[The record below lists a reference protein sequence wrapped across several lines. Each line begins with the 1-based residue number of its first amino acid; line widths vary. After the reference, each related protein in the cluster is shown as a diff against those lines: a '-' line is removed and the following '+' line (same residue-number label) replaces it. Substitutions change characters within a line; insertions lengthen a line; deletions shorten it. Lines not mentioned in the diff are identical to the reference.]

1 MPSKYEPETRAE
13 VVRLVLDHRG
23 DYPSEWAAIMA
34 VSNRLGIGTVCASS
48 GGLVAA
54 PCTVFMF
61 AVERCGQMDSLEYDV
76 FLSYA
81 RADDVDGWVSGLR
94 DAVYDDFREFSS
106 EPFRIF
112 FDTTEI
118 RGRQDWELRLR
129 QGLRSSRVLL
139 VCLSPSYL
147 RSVYCRWE
155 WEEFA
160 RLQARRIGGGD
171 PVTGVYFVELGGD
184 ADYEAQVVLWRHEV
198 ERVQLQQLQRWFPV
212 GVQALQD
219 AEVRRRVKALGQ
231 GVHGQVQQA
240 RRARQAPGNLR
251 RHNPS
256 FVGRAAELRALRHQ
270 LTGGA
275 VGVVTAVH
283 GIGGM
288 GKTELAVTYAHAYAH
303 TYQGGTWQVDADGA
317 TDVLEAISALA
328 LSPELGLEVREE
340 HLQDRRWLG
349 RRVLARL
356 GELTEAARA
365 RDAGSAACLVLLDNV
380 SEPELLAESQLAVL
394 PDQPWFH
401 LAVTTRLG
409 VGDLGAAGTR
419 GSVAMIEV
427 GRLAVEDAVALIRE
441 HQPARDA
448 ARLRTDFSS
457 PAEQDA
463 ARQVVELLDGYTL
476 AVEQAAVY
484 LGSSGV
490 QPSQLLAVLRAHGT
504 TVLDDV
510 GGSAPAGAMLHK
522 EKIAGVIVDQTLA
535 RLPPRATA
543 ALALACL
550 LPPDTI
556 PWSWLEE
563 LTDTPGDLAGPPR
576 VGLPGL
582 SVDGDW
588 ASTRRVLEGRR
599 LLTLADDSRFARLHR
614 VLGEH
619 LRTRLADPETHDRLD
634 THLQQVSQ
642 ELADAATP
650 DTALLA
656 VTAATITGRLTDGRH
671 DLADPGHR
679 LVDSVQQRLDLTT
692 ALGLAA
698 ATLTAY
704 QHRAVAD
711 PDNPGHQRDLALS
724 LNNVGAVLGARGDSH
739 GAFEHYTRALQIDER
754 LAADPDNPA
763 LRHALAV
770 SLGRV
775 GDVLAARGDTHTALD
790 HYTRALHIDERLAA
804 ADPENTG
811 HQRDVSVSLNR
822 VGDVLVARGDTAGAL
837 EHYTR
842 ALQLRERLAAADPD
856 NTRCQRDV
864 SVSLG
869 RVGNMLVARGD
880 TDTGLEH
887 YTRALHLV
895 ERLAAADPENTEY
908 QRGVAGSLQRVGDVL
923 ADAGDIDGALEH
935 YTRALHL
942 VERLAAADP
951 ENTEYQRGVAGSL
964 QRVGDVLGVRG
975 DTAGALEHYTR
986 SLHLVE
992 RLAAADPEDTGHQG
1006 DVSVSLGRVGDM
1018 LVARGDTDTAL
1029 EHYTRALH
1037 IRERLAAA
1045 GPKSTRYQR
1054 DVWVS
1059 HYKIASALESVGD
1072 PSAADHWDKAHYLL
1086 AALDA
1091 AGKLPAADRATYDEV
1106 TRKLGPN

>member
-1 MPSKYEPETRAE
+1 
-13 VVRLVLDHRG
+13 
-23 DYPSEWAAIMA
+23 
-34 VSNRLGIGTVCASS
+34 
-48 GGLVAA
+48 
-54 PCTVFMF
+54 
-61 AVERCGQMDSLEYDV
+61 MDSLEYDV

-81 RADDVDGWVSGLR
+81 RADDVEGWVSGLR

-139 VCLSPSYL
+139 VCLSPNYL
-147 RSVYCRWE
+147 RSTYCRWE

-160 RLQARRIGGGD
+160 RLQARRVGGGD

-184 ADYEAQVVLWRHEV
+184 ADYEAQVVVWRHEV
-198 ERVQLQQLQRWFPV
+198 ERVQLQQLQPWFPA
-212 GVQALQD
+212 GVAALQD

-231 GVHGQVQQA
+231 GVHEQVQQA
-240 RRARQAPGNLR
+240 RRARAAPGNLR

-256 FVGRAAELRALRHQ
+256 FVGRATELRALRHQ

-340 HLQDRRWLG
+340 HLQDRQWLG
-349 RRVLARL
+349 RRVLARS
-356 GELTEAARA
+356 GELIEAAHA

-380 SEPELLAESQLAVL
+380 SEPELLTESQLAVL
-394 PDQPWFH
+394 PDEPWFH

-409 VGDLGAAGTR
+409 VGDLGTAGTR

-448 ARLRTDFSS
+448 ARLRTEFSS

-484 LGSSGV
+484 LGSSRV
-490 QPSQLLAVLRAHGT
+490 EPSQLLAVLRAHGT
-504 TVLDDV
+504 MVLDDV
-510 GGSAPAGAMLHK
+510 SGSADAGAILHK
-522 EKIAGVIVDQTLA
+522 EKIAGTIVDQTLA

-556 PWSWLEE
+556 PWQWLQE
-563 LTDTPGDLAGPPR
+563 LTDTPADPADPPR

-582 SVDGDW
+582 SGDGDW

-599 LLTLADDSRFARLHR
+599 LLTPADDPRFARLHR

-619 LRTRLADPETHDRLD
+619 LRTRLADTETEDRLD
-634 THLQQVSQ
+634 THLQQVSH
-642 ELADAATP
+642 ELTDAAAP

-656 VTAATITGRLTDGRH
+656 VTATTITGRLTDGRH
-671 DLADPGHR
+671 DLAEAGRRLIDP
-679 LVDSVQQRLDLTT
+679 VQQRLDLPT
-692 ALGLAA
+692 AHTLAT
-698 ATLTAY
+698 ATLTA
-704 QHRAVAD
+704 HERRAAAD
-711 PDNPGHQRDLALS
+711 PDASQLQRDLALT
-724 LNNVGAVLGARGDSH
+724 LIRVGAL
-739 GAFEHYTRALQIDER
+739 
-754 LAADPDNPA
+754 
-763 LRHALAV
+763 
-770 SLGRV
+770 
-775 GDVLAARGDTHTALD
+775 
-790 HYTRALHIDERLAA
+790 
-804 ADPENTG
+804 
-811 HQRDVSVSLNR
+811 
-822 VGDVLVARGDTAGAL
+822 LVARGDSRGAL
-837 EHYTR
+837 EYYAR
-842 ALQLRERLAAADPD
+842 ALHLCERLAAADPD
-856 NTRCQRDV
+856 NTQYQGD
-864 SVSLG
+864 LG
-869 RVGNMLVARGD
+869 IGLLNVGDMLAARGD
-880 TDTGLEH
+880 TDDALAH
-887 YTRALHLV
+887 YTRSLHIV
-895 ERLAAADPENTEY
+895 ERLAAADPDNTGY
-908 QRGVAGSLQRVGDVL
+908 QRDVSVSLDRVGDRL
-923 ADAGDIDGALEH
+923 AARGDTDGALAH
-935 YTRALHL
+935 YTRALHIA
-942 VERLAAADP
+942 ERLAAADPDNTQYQGDLAVSLDKVGDMLAERGDTDDALAHYTRALHTAERLAAADPDNIGHQRVVSVNLTRVGNMLAAGGDTDDALAHYTRGLHLAERRAAADPDNTQYQGDLAVSLLKVGDMLAARGDTDDALAHYTRALHIVDQLAAADP
-951 ENTEYQRGVAGSL
+951 ENT
-964 QRVGDVLGVRG
+964 
-975 DTAGALEHYTR
+975 
-986 SLHLVE
+986 
-992 RLAAADPEDTGHQG
+992 
-1006 DVSVSLGRVGDM
+1006 
-1018 LVARGDTDTAL
+1018 
-1029 EHYTRALH
+1029 
-1037 IRERLAAA
+1037 
-1045 GPKSTRYQR
+1045 RYRR

-1059 HYKIASALESVGD
+1059 HYRIASALESVGD
-1072 PSAADHWDKAHYLL
+1072 PATADYWGKAHDVL

-1091 AGKLPAADRATYDEV
+1091 AGQLPDADRAFYDAV
-1106 TRKLGPN
+1106 TLKLGPN

>member
-1 MPSKYEPETRAE
+1 
-13 VVRLVLDHRG
+13 
-23 DYPSEWAAIMA
+23 
-34 VSNRLGIGTVCASS
+34 
-48 GGLVAA
+48 
-54 PCTVFMF
+54 
-61 AVERCGQMDSLEYDV
+61 MDSLDYDV

-139 VCLSPSYL
+139 VCLSPNYL
-147 RSVYCRWE
+147 RSEYCRWE

-160 RLQARRIGGGD
+160 RLAARRIGGGD

-184 ADYEAQVVLWRHEV
+184 QDYEAQVVAWRHEV
-198 ERVQLQQLQRWFPV
+198 ERVQLAQLQPWFPV

-231 GVHGQVQQA
+231 GVHEQVAQA

-317 TDVLEAISALA
+317 IDVLAAVSALA

-340 HLQDRRWLG
+340 HLQDRQWLG

-380 SEPELLAESQLAVL
+380 SEPELLSESQLAVL

-409 VGDLGAAGTR
+409 VGDIGTAGTR

-448 ARLRTDFSS
+448 ARLHSDFSS
-457 PAEQDA
+457 PAEEDA
-463 ARQVVELLDGYTL
+463 ARQVVDLLDGYTL

-490 QPSQLLAVLRAHGT
+490 KPSQLLAVLRAHGT
-504 TVLDDV
+504 AVLDDV
-510 GGSAPAGAMLHK
+510 GGSADAGAILHK

-535 RLPPRATA
+535 RLPLRART

-556 PWSWLEE
+556 PWQWLQE
-563 LTDTPGDLAGPPR
+563 LTAAPGDPADPPR

-599 LLTLADDSRFARLHR
+599 LLTLADDPRLARLHR

-619 LRTRLADPETHDRLD
+619 LRTRHAATESEDRLD
-634 THLQQVSQ
+634 AHLEQVSH
-642 ELADAATP
+642 ELHDAATP
-650 DTALLA
+650 DTVLLA

-671 DLADPGHR
+671 DLAEAGARLIDP
-679 LVDSVQQRLDLTT
+679 VQQRLDLTT
-692 ALGLAA
+692 AHTLAA
-698 ATLTAY
+698 AALTAY
-704 QHRAVAD
+704 QHRA
-711 PDNPGHQRDLALS
+711 
-724 LNNVGAVLGARGDSH
+724 
-739 GAFEHYTRALQIDER
+739 
-754 LAADPDNPA
+754 AADPDNSE
-763 LRHALAV
+763 RQRDLAS
-770 SLGRV
+770 SLNTV
-775 GDVLAARGDTHTALD
+775 GKVLENRGDSHAALEQ
-790 HYTRALHIDERLAA
+790 YTRALHIFEQLNAADPDHTEYQRDVSISLMRVGEMLVARGDTRSALDYYTRALHILERLAA
-804 ADPENTG
+804 ADSDQTG
-811 HQRDVSVSLNR
+811 HQRDVSVILER
-822 VGDVLVARGDTAGAL
+822 VGDMLAARGDTPGAL

-842 ALQLRERLAAADPD
+842 GLHTAERLAAADPD
-856 NTRCQRDV
+856 NTQYQRDLAV
-864 SVSLG
+864 RLNRVADGLG
-869 RVGNMLVARGD
+869 ARGD
-880 TDTGLEH
+880 TD
-887 YTRALHLV
+887 
-895 ERLAAADPENTEY
+895 
-908 QRGVAGSLQRVGDVL
+908 
-923 ADAGDIDGALEH
+923 
-935 YTRALHL
+935 
-942 VERLAAADP
+942 
-951 ENTEYQRGVAGSL
+951 
-964 QRVGDVLGVRG
+964 
-975 DTAGALEHYTR
+975 GALEHYTR
-986 SLHLVE
+986 SLPIAE
-992 RLAAADPEDTGHQG
+992 RLTAGRPRQHPIPARRVHQPHQDRGHAGRPGRHRRCARTPDPGFAHRRAARCRRPRPRRAPARRVRQPRTG
-1006 DVSVSLGRVGDM
+1006 R
-1018 LVARGDTDTAL
+1018 
-1029 EHYTRALH
+1029 
-1037 IRERLAAA
+1037 
-1045 GPKSTRYQR
+1045 
-1054 DVWVS
+1054 
-1059 HYKIASALESVGD
+1059 
-1072 PSAADHWDKAHYLL
+1072 
-1086 AALDA
+1086 
-1091 AGKLPAADRATYDEV
+1091 
-1106 TRKLGPN
+1106 